1 MKDIVCCIL
10 TSTGC
15 GHCLQMR
22 GDGVLGDGRPMNSY
36 KFLNLHL
43 KIPKEGQSITL
54 LNIHFRSMRGSH
66 GEITDVSKHYI
77 KSGKIIQERYYPGEK
92 GTFVDLMSITSSEK
106 AKKILSRRVAIDKKG
121 IDWETF
127 LRKRIPEEIQNY
139 TYYYPAFV
147 IFSKES
153 WVSRKNLIGITN
165 AGFTV
170 RDQAGEYKLE
180 KNPQSLQQ
188 RGITG
193 EQLIRDIFDEKVDFG
208 PHKDFMKVEEVKE
221 EPKVEEVK
229 EEPKVEEVIKEN
241 GNLEFVLK
249 FYDDDE

>member
-1 MKDIVCCIL
+1 MKDIVCCVL

-22 GDGVLGDGRPMNSY
+22 GNGILGDGRPMNSY

-43 KIPKEGQSITL
+43 KIAKEGQSITL
-54 LNIHFRSMRGSH
+54 LNIHFKSMRGTH
-66 GEITDVSKHYI
+66 PEIGDISKHYI
-77 KSGKIIQERYYPGEK
+77 KGSKIVQERYYPGEN
-92 GTFVDLMSITSSEK
+92 GTFVDLLSINSSEK
-106 AKKILSRRVAIDKKG
+106 AKKILSRQVTIDKKG

-127 LRKRIPEEIQNY
+127 LKKRVPMEIQNY

-147 IFSKES
+147 VFSKES
-153 WVSRKNLIGITN
+153 WVSRKDLVGITN
-165 AGFTV
+165 AGFTI
-170 RDQAGEYKLE
+170 RDQVGEYRLE

-193 EQLIRDIFDEKVDFG
+193 EQLISDILDGKVDFT
-208 PHKDFMKVEEVKE
+208 PHKDLMVKE

-229 EEPKVEEVIKEN
+229 EELKTEEKDDSIKEN